1 LELVREYLKE
11 KSTDFEAL
19 KDVFKDEYQGSIGV
33 INTLDY
39 VETKYAN
46 KSNKRHFTGNDEI
59 LNSKDNVKFV
69 VSTGWGKGNIFKI
82 VDLAR
87 KIGFEIQ
94 EV

>member
-1 LELVREYLKE
+1 L
-11 KSTDFEAL
+11 DF
-19 KDVFKDEYQGSIGV
+19 
-33 INTLDY
+33 

-59 LNSKDNVKFV
+59 LNSKDNIKFV
-69 VSTGWGKGNIFKI
+69 VSTEWGKGNIFKI